1 VAVPPMLADMQT
13 DMANMALMFLADIC
27 GGGFFEVPDSGSL
40 CKQRLLAASPQTGEE
55 HFEK

>member
-1 VAVPPMLADMQT
+1 MLADMQT

-55 HFEK
+55 QFEK